1 MGTFFGAEADGI
13 FYVISLKVENKGK
26 ESKNIFTPR
35 FKIIDNKGRSYDPD
49 TEAEIYAS
57 SYYKHTFNLGD
68 QLQPGLPVEGV
79 KVFDLPSSAKGLKL
93 EIRGIG

>member
-1 MGTFFGAEADGI
+1 VDDIVYTVTNVKTTDKIGESLMDTFFGAEADGI

-49 TEAEIYAS
+49 TEAEIYEVVTTNTLLILVIN
-57 SYYKHTFNLGD
+57 YNLD
-68 QLQPGLPVEGV
+68 CL
-79 KVFDLPSSAKGLKL
+79 
-93 EIRGIG
+93 